1 MIAQGLPGDEPAAKR
16 DGAKARPARAPLV
29 EAVALA
35 KRFTARAR
43 GGRSSGSGARRAS
56 DAVVHALDEVTLGV
70 DAREIVGVVG
80 ESGCGKSTLAR
91 IVCGLSEPSG
101 GSVRY
106 RGAEVENLRGA
117 DRMRYTLAV
126 QMVFQNPF
134 AALNPRHRV
143 SRIVGESLAAHRLV
157 PAAEREARVIEQLA
171 RVGLPAES
179 RDRYPHQFS
188 GGQRQRIG
196 IARALAVNPEVLVCD
211 EVVSALDVSIQ
222 AQILNLLLELRESL
236 GLGALF
242 ISHDLGVIRY
252 LCDRVAVM
260 YLGRIV
266 EEAPAREFFAR
277 PAQPYSIALL
287 SELPSIGAGKRR
299 FEPIRGEIP
308 SPIDPPAGCHFHPR
322 CPHASARCRVEQ
334 PVLREIAPGH
344 RVACHLHD
352 RTRSP

>member
-1 MIAQGLPGDEPAAKR
+1 MSPPIL
-16 DGAKARPARAPLV
+16 
-29 EAVALA
+29 EAHALE
-35 KRFTARAR
+35 KRFAVRRHRDPRAR
-43 GGRSSGSGARRAS
+43 RSAATS
-56 DAVVHALDEVTLGV
+56 VLALDGVTLHV
-70 DAREIVGVVG
+70 DAHEIVGVVG

-91 IVCGLSEPSG
+91 IVCGLSTASG

-106 RGAEVENLRGA
+106 RGEDVGSLDKAKRL
-117 DRMRYTLAV
+117 RYTLAV

-143 SRIVGESLAAHRLV
+143 SRIVGEALMVHGLV
-157 PAAEREARVIEQLA
+157 PAKEHEACVVDQLA
-171 RVGLPAES
+171 RVGLPADS

-222 AQILNLLLELRESL
+222 AQILNLLLDLRASL
-236 GLGALF
+236 GLGSMF

-252 LCDRVAVM
+252 LCDRIAVM

-266 EEAPAREFFAR
+266 EEAPARTFFSQ
-277 PAQPYSIALL
+277 PAHPYAVALL
-287 SELPSIGAGKRR
+287 AELPAPVAGKRR

-322 CPHASARCRVEQ
+322 CPHAFDRCRVEQ

-344 RVACHLHD
+344 RAACHLHD
-352 RTRSP
+352 RP